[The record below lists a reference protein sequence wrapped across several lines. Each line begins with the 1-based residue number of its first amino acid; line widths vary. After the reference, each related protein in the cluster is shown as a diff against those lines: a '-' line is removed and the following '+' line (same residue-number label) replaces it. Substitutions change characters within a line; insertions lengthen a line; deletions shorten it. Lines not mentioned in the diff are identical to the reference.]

1 MSACCSWCEA
11 KDLHGFGGLLS
22 RTLPACLPQ
31 VSRGE
36 IVAREKR
43 PDDDRDSAHEAI
55 TDGYILVSRV
65 DIPAP
70 PSEQNYQ
77 AWEETVMRWRPAA
90 MAARVRGDNLPPAP
104 GDLSVRCDP
113 LFCFCA
119 ALRSGGLGRWR
130 RRGQRGDGEGS
141 GAGPNSCRRTS

>member
-70 PSEQNYQ
+70 PSVTFSKPPEIRVKSAIAMKIPPIIARLRGSRLWSQN
-77 AWEETVMRWRPAA
+77 WRIEFS
-90 MAARVRGDNLPPAP
+90 RLPVVSPWAN
-104 GDLSVRCDP
+104 GT
-113 LFCFCA
+113 
-119 ALRSGGLGRWR
+119 SGL
-130 RRGQRGDGEGS
+130 
-141 GAGPNSCRRTS
+141 